1 MNSVRENSVRPAAVA
16 GTFYPGSV
24 QSLSYD
30 IDNMLRQAKASRGPL
45 PKAVIVPHAG
55 YIYSGPIAASA
66 YQRIAAGRDQI
77 KRVVLLGPA
86 HRVPVRGLALP
97 QAGAFETPLGTVPI
111 DTQAEALI
119 ADLPQ
124 VVASAPAHAWEHSLE
139 VQLPFLQ
146 KILGEFTLVPLVVG
160 NATAQEVAEVLNRL
174 WGGPETLIVI
184 SSDLSHYLPYELAQK
199 IDDQTVQMILDL
211 RNVSHEQACGGTPVN
226 GLLLAARQHRLQPE
240 LLDAR
245 NSGDTAGDH
254 DHVVGYAAFAFVEET
269 ARAH

>member
-1 MNSVRENSVRPAAVA
+1 MNSIRPAAVA
-16 GTFYPGSV
+16 GTFYPGSA
-24 QSLSYD
+24 QTLRYD
-30 IDNMLRQAKASRGPL
+30 IDNLLRQAKASSGPL

-66 YQRIAAGRDQI
+66 YQRIAKGRDTI
-77 KRVVLLGPA
+77 RRVVLLGPA

-97 QAGAFETPLGTVPI
+97 QSEAFETPLGTVTL
-111 DTQAEALI
+111 DTQATALI

-124 VVASAPAHAWEHSLE
+124 VGASAPAHAWEHSLE

-160 NATAQEVAEVLNRL
+160 DATAQEVAEVLDRL
-174 WGGPETLIVI
+174 WGGQETLIVI

-199 IDDQTVQMILDL
+199 IDDQTVRMILDL
-211 RNVSHEQACGGTPVN
+211 HRVSHEQACGGTPVN
-226 GLLLAARQHRLQPE
+226 GLLLAAKQHHLHPE

-269 ARAH
+269 KDVH

>member
-1 MNSVRENSVRPAAVA
+1 MNSVRPAAVA
-16 GTFYPGSV
+16 GTFYPGSA
-24 QSLSYD
+24 QTLNYD
-30 IDNMLRQAKASRGPL
+30 IDNMLRQAKASSGPL

-66 YQRIAAGRDQI
+66 YQRIAAGRDRI

-97 QAGAFETPLGTVPI
+97 QSEAFQTPFGTVPI
-111 DTQAEALI
+111 DTQAAALI
-119 ADLPQ
+119 GDLPQ

-160 NATAQEVAEVLNRL
+160 DATAQEVAEVLDRL
-174 WGGPETLIVI
+174 WGGAETLVVI

-199 IDDQTVQMILDL
+199 IDDQTVRMILDL
-211 RNVSHEQACGGTPVN
+211 HVGVTHEQACGGTPVN
-226 GLLLAARQHRLQPE
+226 GLLLAARQHHLQPE
-240 LLDAR
+240 LLDVR

-254 DHVVGYAAFAFVEET
+254 DHVVGYAAFAFVEES
-269 ARAH
+269 RDVH

>member
-1 MNSVRENSVRPAAVA
+1 MNSVRMHSVRPAAVA
-16 GTFYPGSV
+16 GTFYSGNPR
-24 QSLSYD
+24 SLAYD
-30 IDNMLRQAKASRGPL
+30 IDNMLRQAKASSGPL

-66 YQRIAAGRDQI
+66 YQRIAAGRGTVT
-77 KRVVLLGPA
+77 RVVLLGPA

-97 QAGAFETPLGTVPI
+97 QAEAFETPLGAVPL

-124 VVASAPAHAWEHSLE
+124 VVASASAHAWEHSLE

-146 KILGEFTLVPLVVG
+146 KILGTFSLVPLVVG
-160 NATAQEVAEVLNRL
+160 DATAQEVAEVLDRL

-184 SSDLSHYLPYELAQK
+184 SSDLSHYLPYDLAQK
-199 IDDQTVQMILDL
+199 LDDQTVNMILDL
-211 RNVSHEQACGGTPVN
+211 RNVTHEQACGGTPVN
-226 GLLLAARQHRLQPE
+226 GLLLAAKRHGLRPE
-240 LLDAR
+240 LLDAC

-254 DHVVGYAAFAFVEET
+254 DHVVGYAAFAFVENVKD
-269 ARAH
+269 AH